1 MALLTNKHRRSSAAE
16 SDDKTMHWNSRHP
29 PCKNVVVHRA
39 WLSKL
44 STTADIIYVNM
55 PGSNGDSFDSL
66 GRVVGGWGVLG
77 RTRRRDAYV
86 CEYDSPVAGG
96 WSKGPRSFD
105 WGLSGGGGWSYGRSV
120 GRCVGGFPENNL

>member
-29 PCKNVVVHRA
+29 LCKNVVVHRA

-66 GRVVGGWGVLG
+66 GRVVGGWGDWGEHVEGTHTYVSMTHPLRVAGQRGPVRLTGVLVVVVGG
-77 RTRRRDAYV
+77 RTV
-86 CEYDSPVAGG
+86 
-96 WSKGPRSFD
+96 
-105 WGLSGGGGWSYGRSV
+105 GRSV
-120 GRCVGGFPENNL
+120 CGWVSGE

>member
-66 GRVVGGWGVLG
+66 GRVVGGWGGLG

-96 WSKGPRSFD
+96 WSKGPVRLT
-105 WGLSGGGGWSYGRSV
+105 GVLVVVVGGRTVGRSV
-120 GRCVGGFPENNL
+120 CGWVSGE